1 MFIMRHDA
9 VLEALAAVVRCTGV
23 CLTTNR
29 NDPSSG
35 LRPDLVIENRRPRL
49 IIDVSV
55 PHDDPSNLQS
65 AYDAKIK
72 KYERLGLVLPFVVGS
87 LGSWLPTN
95 NEIAKE
101 LKIGPRIWTA
111 LRRKVRVLAIK
122 GSTAVIRHHFDPSV
136 GNNRDGPSSPP
147 TP

>member
-1 MFIMRHDA
+1 
-9 VLEALAAVVRCTGV
+9 
-23 CLTTNR
+23 
-29 NDPSSG
+29 
-35 LRPDLVIENRRPRL
+35 LVIENRRPRL

-87 LGSWLPTN
+87 LGSWLSTN

-101 LKIGPRIWTA
+101 LKIDPRIWTA
-111 LRRKVRVLAIK
+111 LRRKVRLLAIK
-122 GSTAVIRHHFDPSV
+122 GSTAVIRHHFDPSI

-147 TP
+147 PP